1 MQQSGT
7 CKENTVIGTH
17 KVQTDGRYSGWSPQT
32 QTGVGK
38 VKPPIRRVQEFR
50 LEPRGFGVGYTGQ
63 LLG

>member
-1 MQQSGT
+1 M
-7 CKENTVIGTH
+7 IGTH